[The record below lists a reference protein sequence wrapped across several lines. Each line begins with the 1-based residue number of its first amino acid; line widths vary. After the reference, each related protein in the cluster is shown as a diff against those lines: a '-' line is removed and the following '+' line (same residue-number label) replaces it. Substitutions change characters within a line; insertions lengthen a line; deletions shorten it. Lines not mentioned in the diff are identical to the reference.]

1 MCPLEL
7 PYRLPSLPL
16 ITKTQMTQGRG
27 QKAEVGGQKAEGRSQ
42 RAEVRGQKAEGR
54 SQRAEVRG
62 QKSEVRRQ
70 RAEVRGQKSEGRRQ
84 SRQLRKR
91 GQFSIVDSWNDLV
104 EKKFERGFETSFSA
118 MKKQTLTLY
127 EVVDPQRVYDVV
139 ES

>member
-62 QKSEVRRQ
+62 QKAVPSTAQAWAVQHRRFMERPRREEV
-70 RAEVRGQKSEGRRQ
+70 
-84 SRQLRKR
+84 
-91 GQFSIVDSWNDLV
+91 
-104 EKKFERGFETSFSA
+104 
-118 MKKQTLTLY
+118 
-127 EVVDPQRVYDVV
+127 
-139 ES
+139 